1 MFTSQY
7 LNNALNCIHGSSL
20 RLIYNDYKL
29 PFNRILK
36 DNKQKSIY
44 QKNFESLAIEF
55 YKFQADLTLAVMSD
69 LFVTRENNYN
79 LGNFHELESSHK
91 QTVKFGTET
100 ISYRGP
106 QMWYLIPERLRAFE
120 TLNKF
125 KKEVKKMEM

>member
-1 MFTSQY
+1 
-7 LNNALNCIHGSSL
+7 
-20 RLIYNDYKL
+20 
-29 PFNRILK
+29 
-36 DNKQKSIY
+36 
-44 QKNFESLAIEF
+44 
-55 YKFQADLTLAVMSD
+55 MSD

-125 KKEVKKMEM
+125 KTEVKKWKCDAGPCRMCKMYMLALLTKNYVFSL